1 MNTNSTSIIVHGA
14 LGRLGARIVAL
25 AQRDS
30 TIALRAAIDR
40 SFTSGSTPSEPRETH
55 ANHTTFCASL
65 ADVPRD
71 SRARVVID
79 FTSDEGARAACAFA
93 LESRAALLVGTT
105 ALSTITIDE
114 LRAASKKIPI
124 LVAPNTSLGVAV
136 LAKAAAEVARAL
148 GPGYDISI
156 VEAHH
161 NQKKDAPSGT
171 ALRLAKAI
179 NTAGREVQSDQ
190 IVAIRG
196 GDVVGEHTI
205 RYAGPGEY
213 IELTHRAT
221 TRDVFAHGALRA
233 ATWLASREHG
243 WFTIEDVLGLA

>member
-40 SFTSGSTPSEPRETH
+40 SFTSGSAPSEQHKTH
-55 ANHTTFCASL
+55 ANHTTFCASF

-71 SRARVVID
+71 SHARVVID
-79 FTSDEGARAACAFA
+79 FTSDEGSRAACAFA

-179 NTAGREVQSDQ
+179 TAAGREVKSDQ
-190 IVAIRG
+190 ILAMRG

-205 RYAGPGEY
+205 RYAGAGEY

-233 ATWLASREHG
+233 AAWLASREHG
-243 WFTIEDVLGLA
+243 WFTMEDVLGLA